1 MGDHRQQ
8 LARLSI
14 PPPFQ
19 VPLYSP
25 AIQTAIHQRFPPA
38 FPPPSVL
45 QTPIQPSFF
54 PAPSPGPPRPIH
66 PGHRAAQ
73 ASIALA
79 AAGIHPPHGPP
90 LTPLGHAQFPPA
102 PFSGAQFPPFRNRRQ
117 PSVSIGGP
125 PKAQLG
131 GAGKNYRPPSP
142 TVNAVT
148 VTQKS
153 NKATVNLP
161 KETVPAGDGRPP
173 TRSSFARTP
182 IPPHLV
188 PPQPPVAPP
197 DAISADIHPPDN
209 LRVEVPNTIEVFLP
223 GKSAWDEVKKKFI
236 DEKLEKLGV
245 EKGNGSS
252 MPHIHAPH
260 ARAASI
266 SSPADPALLFFK
278 LNKLQQAQNSHSHS
292 ASVSPQ
298 PHLQMF
304 NNSPPP
310 PAIIQP
316 LPPVTA
322 SSAPLRHGHS
332 LSMAAAPFIPLRPYA
347 TFNNPITFNS
357 FGPGTSLAPDAIR
370 SPDARS
376 DPGLPTDQSLA
387 PPAMPARADSRPDFI
402 RGFGLDVPEEA
413 EEEQEETEPETEP
426 DEQVVTEVQEEEPML
441 AEVSHI
447 AVTGAD
453 DTIDMELEEAD
464 AEVGDITTAAQSRI
478 HSRHVSRLS
487 AALSL
492 RSVGG
497 HMEYPEPE
505 VEHDSPVERE
515 MDPEDDAIGEWT
527 GSEDLRTPTE
537 FTEDEE
543 SIGEWSNP
551 SDEER
556 ARQQRQQRRLMRRAH
571 HQQQQDSI
579 QIPRR
584 IPNFPHPP
592 PNPAPLSSLLSRPRR
607 ESDEDMI
614 SNPSD
619 DSFDRP
625 RALPLPPSSRPPSSR
640 LSMHDPILAHSRAP
654 SSNLVPTPYQMPI
667 SLPIQAPIPKRTET
681 LNPHAKPFVFGGP
694 ARLSGSFPPGTF
706 GQQQQQQAPV
716 SHVSQPPLAFGHSR
730 GPSLGKPLN
739 AGAPEFRPN
748 AFTFTLPP
756 DVPKFPQSQPPSTPP
771 PRSSPPPH
779 ATVDVEPIRAQQG
792 REKRQRCSSVGS
804 VAASDVSGDGRVVMT
819 SFKFPQESPARKSAP
834 PSPAQRQ
841 GALNAA
847 ARPFT
852 LPGLGGIDIGAIKEA
867 ALQAESPISDEER
880 DGDVDEDGDGDIE
893 GNDVDDEHELPM
905 PLSMKAR
912 RAPIPLDF
920 KHPVSTNTVP
930 AGLFKALA
938 NGNGSSNG
946 HSNNASIAGESEEQR
961 TRRAV
966 RSRLSSREIFEHASR
981 PSLDDLHV
989 PSISH
994 KASRGRLITDPGR
1007 WDVPAPQQEPPPP
1020 VRDRRASLPVMSSA
1034 RSSFS
1039 DTSVNPQDISRR
1051 LELQQYEERLEALLE
1066 SKLDDFRE
1074 EVRALRLEAGAN
1086 GGIGSASTEA
1096 AINGVV
1102 SLFRAQLQV
1111 SAARGLDD
1119 SQMDARGELD
1129 FQLVKDIVEQG
1140 HAEARAVIQQDLDRI
1155 LRRVEALQSAEVTPI
1170 NGGNTEAML
1179 EEYHARTRNTVVD
1192 AITPISERLDALERI
1207 RPRTPLPP
1215 PQATTMDHEAL
1226 VRDLRAGLVP
1236 HIAATR
1242 AEPIDYDVLTE
1253 QLSQAV
1259 KPHISQLID
1268 LASDKRETAGLIVDR
1283 LVPMLPQ
1290 IFPPAGSNF
1299 DVPAVVAQLAAEI
1312 RRVIAPL
1319 DPHEMKEQVSGLVV
1333 ERLDSRLAT
1342 RDRVL
1347 DGLQSKLVDGFDH
1360 VLEPVKEVVSR
1371 VAELSKGQEALSL
1384 QTRDLATT
1392 TSHNASDLLST
1403 MPELLAGATEPLRT
1417 MLADLI
1423 STGLTSG
1430 KGLPSPEDFL
1440 RIGSTVENLSTGQQA
1455 LQDKASELLAL
1466 HQDVLSR
1473 LMGLPDSMATS
1484 IKAAQ
1489 LAHAELLSHTVTK
1502 ADFEEVRSMMATNSD
1517 LQVQLA
1523 KARAQYGTVR
1533 AEKDIMLDR
1542 ISSAEAERDQLRT
1555 KVDEIQALM
1564 LLRATDAA
1572 TSQAR
1577 TIELEEALSQSLA
1590 RLKTS
1595 DVTIESQQERLLEL
1609 EKLNRELN
1617 ADKQALVTKVHSLE
1631 AQAGFASRDKDAAVE
1646 ALAALRKETDALVSQ
1661 QSHWEDL
1668 RRANEQLEKLSTLV
1682 SKAQIQTNEPELKE
1696 LRRAM
1701 KVLESEHTA
1710 LQRRYKE
1717 QETRAAN
1724 SERAASTARASLAQ
1738 AQQRADEWEQRANE
1752 YEVEI
1757 EDAHVG
1763 REQAEDRAAQLEA
1776 EHGLVRMQL
1785 DEKDASERLAKDRE
1799 SKMRDQVAAL
1809 EARVAQLQAR
1819 SKRTPVG
1826 TTASVSSPPRPD
1838 SRTSTVYPSRAATP
1852 TAAGTGSVNGRR
1864 ADTPPQT
1871 SVYDS
1876 IHAPL
1881 NRKAVA
1887 TAAAAT
1893 PRRSVFAAAA
1903 SRYDWSPAVASAA
1916 ARRVASPTP
1925 SVVSVAPT
1933 LGDDG
1938 WYE

>member
-1 MGDHRQQ
+1 MGGDHRQQ

-14 PPPFQ
+14 PAPFQVHQQ

-25 AIQTAIHQRFPPA
+25 GMQTAIHRGFPPP

-54 PAPSPGPPRPIH
+54 PAPSLGPPH
-66 PGHRAAQ
+66 PQHHGHRAAQ

-90 LTPLGHAQFPPA
+90 LTPLGHGQFPPA
-102 PFSGAQFPPFRNRRQ
+102 PFGGPQFPPFRNRRQ

-142 TVNAVT
+142 TVNTPAPAP
-148 VTQKS
+148 KP

-161 KETVPAGDGRPP
+161 KETLPAGDGRS
-173 TRSSFARTP
+173 TRSSFARNP
-182 IPPHLV
+182 IPTHLA
-188 PPQPPVAPP
+188 PPQPHVPPP
-197 DAISADIHPPDN
+197 DVTSADIHPPDS
-209 LRVEVPNTIEVFLP
+209 LRVEIPNTIDVFLP
-223 GKSAWDEVKKKFI
+223 GRSAWDAVKKKFI

-245 EKGNGSS
+245 EKGTGSS
-252 MPHIHAPH
+252 MLPIHAPH

-298 PHLQMF
+298 PIF
-304 NNSPPP
+304 SNSPPP
-310 PAIIQP
+310 PTIIQP
-316 LPPVTA
+316 LPSA
-322 SSAPLRHGHS
+322 AAPLRHGHS
-332 LSMAAAPFIPLRPYA
+332 LSMVAPPFIPLRPYT
-347 TFNNPITFNS
+347 TFNKS
-357 FGPGTSLAPDAIR
+357 FGTSLGMDAHR

-387 PPAMPARADSRPDFI
+387 PPAMPARADSRPDFV
-402 RGFGLDVPEEA
+402 RGFGLDAPDEA
-413 EEEQEETEPETEP
+413 EEEQEETEP
-426 DEQVVTEVQEEEPML
+426 DEQAVTEEHDEEPIL

-453 DTIDMELEEAD
+453 DTIDMELEEED
-464 AEVGDITTAAQSRI
+464 GEVGEITTAAQSRV

-497 HMEYPEPE
+497 RVEYPEPE
-505 VEHDSPVERE
+505 ADHDGHAERE
-515 MDPEDDAIGEWT
+515 IDPEDDAISEWT

-556 ARQQRQQRRLMRRAH
+556 ARQQRQERRLMRRAH
-571 HQQQQDSI
+571 HQRQDS
-579 QIPRR
+579 IPRR

-592 PNPAPLSSLLSRPRR
+592 PNPQPLTSLLSQPR
-607 ESDEDMI
+607 EIDEDMI

-619 DSFDRP
+619 DNLDRS
-625 RALPLPPSSRPPSSR
+625 RTLPLPSSRPASSR
-640 LSMHDPILAHSRAP
+640 LSIHDPIRVHSRAP
-654 SSNLVPTPYQMPI
+654 SSNFVPTPFQLST
-667 SLPIQAPIPKRTET
+667 SLPIQAPVPKRTTEPV
-681 LNPHAKPFVFGGP
+681 LNPNAKPFVFGGP
-694 ARLSGSFPPGTF
+694 SRLSGSFSPGTF
-706 GQQQQQQAPV
+706 GPQPQQQQPPPAP
-716 SHVSQPPLAFGHSR
+716 HVSQLPSAFGHSR
-730 GPSLGKPLN
+730 GASLGKPLN

-748 AFTFTLPP
+748 TFTFTLPP
-756 DVPKFPQSQPPSTPP
+756 NVPKFPQPQPPSTPP
-771 PRSSPPPH
+771 PQPSQPPQPH
-779 ATVDVEPIRAQQG
+779 ATAVDAEPARAQQG
-792 REKRQRCSSVGS
+792 REKRQRRSSVGS
-804 VAASDVSGDGRVVMT
+804 IAASDGSGDGRVVMT

-834 PSPAQRQ
+834 PSPAQRP
-841 GALNAA
+841 GALNAT

-852 LPGLGGIDIGAIKEA
+852 LPDLSGIGIGAMKGA
-867 ALQAESPISDEER
+867 ALSPDSDEE
-880 DGDVDEDGDGDIE
+880 VDDGDIDDDGEGDFE
-893 GNDVDDEHELPM
+893 GNVDDEHELPM
-905 PLSMKAR
+905 PLAMKAR

-946 HSNNASIAGESEEQR
+946 NSNNPSISGDVEEQR

-966 RSRLSSREIFEHASR
+966 RSRLGSREIFEHASR

-989 PSISH
+989 PAISR

-1007 WDVPAPQQEPPPP
+1007 WDSPAPQPEPPQVV
-1020 VRDRRASLPVMSSA
+1020 VRDRRASLPVMSST

-1039 DTSVNPQDISRR
+1039 DISVHPQDISRR

-1074 EVRALRLEAGAN
+1074 EVRALRLETGTN
-1086 GGIGSASTEA
+1086 GGVSSASEA

-1102 SLFRAQLQV
+1102 SLFRAQLQE

-1129 FQLVKDIVEQG
+1129 FQIVKDIVEQG
-1140 HAEARAVIQQDLDRI
+1140 HAEARSIIQQDLDRI
-1155 LRRVEALQSAEVTPI
+1155 LARVEAMQSAEGTPI
-1170 NGGNTEAML
+1170 NGGGNTEAML

-1192 AITPISERLDALERI
+1192 VITPISERLDALERF

-1215 PQATTMDHEAL
+1215 PQATPVDHEAL
-1226 VRDLRAGLVP
+1226 VRDLRAGLVS

-1283 LVPMLPQ
+1283 LIPVLPK
-1290 IFPPAGSNF
+1290 IFPAAAGNNNDI
-1299 DVPAVVAQLAAEI
+1299 DVPAVVAQITAEI
-1312 RRVIAPL
+1312 RRIVAPL

-1333 ERLDSRLAT
+1333 ERLHSRLAT

-1347 DGLQSKLVDGFDH
+1347 DALQNKLAQFDN
-1360 VLEPVKEVVSR
+1360 VLEPVKEVASR
-1371 VAELSKGQEALSL
+1371 VAELSKGQEALSS
-1384 QTRDLATT
+1384 QTRDLADA
-1392 TSHNASDLLST
+1392 SHTATDLLST
-1403 MPELLAGATEPLRT
+1403 MPDLLTGATEPLRT
-1417 MLADLI
+1417 MLSDLI
-1423 STGLTSG
+1423 STTTTTKDGLASSSS
-1430 KGLPSPEDFL
+1430 SPDEF
-1440 RIGSTVENLSTGQQA
+1440 RSNIESLSSGQQA
-1455 LQDKASELLAL
+1455 LHDKTSELVAL
-1466 HQDVLSR
+1466 HQDVLAR
-1473 LMGLPDSMATS
+1473 LKDLPDNMAAS
-1484 IKAAQ
+1484 IEAAQ
-1489 LAHAELLSHTVTK
+1489 LAHAELLAHTVTK
-1502 ADFEEVRSMMATNSD
+1502 EDFEEVRSMMATNSD

-1523 KARAQYGTVR
+1523 KARAQYGAAR
-1533 AEKDIMLDR
+1533 AEKDIMLEH
-1542 ISSAEAERDQLRT
+1542 IASAEAERDRLRE
-1555 KVDEIQALM
+1555 KVDEIQAVM

-1577 TIELEEALSQSLA
+1577 TTELEEALAQSLA

-1617 ADKQALVTKVHSLE
+1617 ADKQALVSKVHSLE
-1631 AQAGFASRDKDAAVE
+1631 TQVGFATRDKDAAVE
-1646 ALAALRKETDALVSQ
+1646 ALAALRKENDALMLQ
-1661 QSHWEDL
+1661 QSHWDDL
-1668 RRANEQLEKLSTLV
+1668 RRTNEQLEQLATLV
-1682 SKAQIQTNEPELKE
+1682 SQAQTTEPELKE
-1696 LRRAM
+1696 LRRVRDRS
-1701 KVLESEHTA
+1701 KVLESEHSA
-1710 LQRRYKE
+1710 LQRRYKD
-1717 QETRAAN
+1717 QETRMA
-1724 SERAASTARASLAQ
+1724 SSDRAASTARASLAQ
-1738 AQQRADEWEQRANE
+1738 AQQRASEWEQRANE
-1752 YEVEI
+1752 NEVVLE
-1757 EDAHVG
+1757 EAQVA
-1763 REQAEDRAAQLEA
+1763 REQAEDRAAQMEV
-1776 EHGLVRMQL
+1776 EHALVRMQL
-1785 DEKDASERLAKDRE
+1785 DEKDAEERLAKDRE
-1799 SKMRDQVAAL
+1799 NKLRDQVAAL
-1809 EARVAQLQAR
+1809 EARVAQLLAAPR
-1819 SKRTPVG
+1819 RPVP
-1826 TTASVSSPPRPD
+1826 ASASTSPARPD
-1838 SRTSTVYPSRAATP
+1838 SRTSIRTSTVYPSRATTP
-1852 TAAGTGSVNGRR
+1852 TAVNGRR

-1876 IHAPL
+1876 IHAPM
-1881 NRKAVA
+1881 NRKA
-1887 TAAAAT
+1887 TTGTAT
-1893 PRRSVFAAAA
+1893 PRRSAFALPA
-1903 SRYDWSPAVASAA
+1903 SRYEASWTSASLSA
-1916 ARRVASPTP
+1916 SRVASPTP

>member
-14 PPPFQ
+14 PPPFP
-19 VPLYSP
+19 VPFYSP

-54 PAPSPGPPRPIH
+54 PGPSPGPPRPIH

-90 LTPLGHAQFPPA
+90 LTPLGHAQFPPT
-102 PFSGAQFPPFRNRRQ
+102 PFCRPTVPTI
-117 PSVSIGGP
+117 PVSIGGP

-142 TVNAVT
+142 TANAVT

-188 PPQPPVAPP
+188 PPQPPVPPP
-197 DAISADIHPPDN
+197 DVISADIHPPDN
-209 LRVEVPNTIEVFLP
+209 LRVEVPDTVEVFLP
-223 GKSAWDEVKKKFI
+223 GKPAWDDVKKRFI
-236 DEKLEKLGV
+236 DEKLEKLGI

-298 PHLQMF
+298 PHLQ
-304 NNSPPP
+304 
-310 PAIIQP
+310 I
-316 LPPVTA
+316 
-322 SSAPLRHGHS
+322 SAPLRHGHS
-332 LSMAAAPFIPLRPYA
+332 LSMAAAPFIPMRPYA
-347 TFNNPITFNS
+347 TFNNSSGFNL

-387 PPAMPARADSRPDFI
+387 PPAMPARADSRPDFT
-402 RGFGLDVPEEA
+402 RGFGLDVH
-413 EEEQEETEPETEP
+413 
-426 DEQVVTEVQEEEPML
+426 DEGPML

-453 DTIDMELEEAD
+453 DTIDMELEEEAD

-505 VEHDSPVERE
+505 VELDGQDERE
-515 MDPEDDAIGEWT
+515 SDPEDDAIGEWT

-537 FTEDEE
+537 FTEDE

-556 ARQQRQQRRLMRRAH
+556 ARQQRQQRRVMRRAH

-592 PNPAPLSSLLSRPRR
+592 PNTAPLSSLLSQPRR

-619 DSFDRP
+619 DNFDRP
-625 RALPLPPSSRPPSSR
+625 RALPLPPSS
-640 LSMHDPILAHSRAP
+640 L
-654 SSNLVPTPYQMPI
+654 LVPTPYQIPI
-667 SLPIQAPIPKRTET
+667 SLPIQAPIPKRTDM

-694 ARLSGSFPPGTF
+694 SRLSGSFSPGTF
-706 GQQQQQQAPV
+706 GPQPQQQQQQAPV

-739 AGAPEFRPN
+739 AGAPAFKPN
-748 AFTFTLPP
+748 TFTFTLPP
-756 DVPKFPQSQPPSTPP
+756 DVPKFPQPQPPSTPP
-771 PRSSPPPH
+771 PRSSPSPH
-779 ATVDVEPIRAQQG
+779 ATEDAGPMRAQQG

-847 ARPFT
+847 VRPFT

-867 ALQAESPISDEER
+867 ALRAESPVSA

-893 GNDVDDEHELPM
+893 GND
-905 PLSMKAR
+905 LSMKAR

-946 HSNNASIAGESEEQR
+946 HSNNASIAGEAEEQR
-961 TRRAV
+961 TRRTV

-989 PSISH
+989 PAISH

-1007 WDVPAPQQEPPPP
+1007 WDVPAPQQEPPLP
-1020 VRDRRASLPVMSSA
+1020 VRDRRASLPLMSSA

-1039 DTSVNPQDISRR
+1039 DTSDNPQDISRR

-1086 GGIGSASTEA
+1086 GGVGSTSTEA

-1129 FQLVKDIVEQG
+1129 FQLVRDIVEQG

-1170 NGGNTEAML
+1170 NGSGTEAML

-1207 RPRTPLPP
+1207 RTRTPLPP
-1215 PQATTMDHEAL
+1215 PQAMTTAMDHEAL

-1299 DVPAVVAQLAAEI
+1299 DVPAVVAQVAAEI
-1312 RRVIAPL
+1312 RRIIAPL

-1360 VLEPVKEVVSR
+1360 VLEPVKDVVSR

-1384 QTRDLATT
+1384 QTRDLAAAA
-1392 TSHNASDLLST
+1392 SHNASDLLST

-1423 STGLTSG
+1423 STSG

-1440 RIGSTVENLSTGQQA
+1440 RIGSTVENLSSGQQA
-1455 LQDKASELLAL
+1455 LQDKASELLTL

-1473 LMGLPDSMATS
+1473 LMALPDSMAAS

-1502 ADFEEVRSMMATNSD
+1502 ADFEEV
-1517 LQVQLA
+1517 QLA
-1523 KARAQYGTVR
+1523 KARAQHGAAR

-1542 ISSAEAERDQLRT
+1542 ISSAEAERDQLRI

-1577 TIELEEALSQSLA
+1577 TTELEEALSQSLA

-1617 ADKQALVTKVHSLE
+1617 ADKQALVSEVHTLE
-1631 AQAGFASRDKDAAVE
+1631 VQAGFASRDKDAAVE
-1646 ALAALRKETDALVSQ
+1646 ALAALRKENDALVLQ

-1668 RRANEQLEKLSTLV
+1668 RRANEQLEQLAALV
-1682 SKAQIQTNEPELKE
+1682 SKAQTTSEPEVKE
-1696 LRRAM
+1696 LRRAT
-1701 KVLESEHTA
+1701 KALESEHAA

-1717 QETRAAN
+1717 QETRVAN

-1738 AQQRADEWEQRANE
+1738 AQHRADEWEQRANE
-1752 YEVEI
+1752 YEVEF

-1785 DEKDASERLAKDRE
+1785 AEKDAEERLAKDRE
-1799 SKMRDQVAAL
+1799 STLRDQVAVL

-1819 SKRTPVG
+1819 SRKTTTT

-1852 TAAGTGSVNGRR
+1852 TAASVSVNGRR

-1887 TAAAAT
+1887 AAAT
-1893 PRRSVFAAAA
+1893 PRRSVFAASA
-1903 SRYDWSPAVASAA
+1903 SRYDWSPATAASA
-1916 ARRVASPTP
+1916 ARRVASSPTP

>member
-14 PPPFQ
+14 PPPFP
-19 VPLYSP
+19 VPFYSP

-38 FPPPSVL
+38 YPPPSVL

-90 LTPLGHAQFPPA
+90 LTPLGHAQFPPT
-102 PFSGAQFPPFRNRRQ
+102 PFAGPQFPQFRNRRQ

-142 TVNAVT
+142 TANAVI

-161 KETVPAGDGRPP
+161 KETVPAGDDRPP

-188 PPQPPVAPP
+188 PPQPSVPPP
-197 DAISADIHPPDN
+197 DVISADIHPPDN
-209 LRVEVPNTIEVFLP
+209 LRVEVPDTVEVFLP
-223 GKSAWDEVKKKFI
+223 GKPAWDDVKKRFI
-236 DEKLEKLGV
+236 DEKLEKLGI

-278 LNKLQQAQNSHSHS
+278 LNKLQQAQNLHSHS

-316 LPPVTA
+316 LPSVTA
-322 SSAPLRHGHS
+322 SSAPLRHGYS
-332 LSMAAAPFIPLRPYA
+332 LSMAAAPFIPMRPYA
-347 TFNNPITFNS
+347 TFNNSTAFNL

-387 PPAMPARADSRPDFI
+387 PPAMPARADSRPDFT

-426 DEQVVTEVQEEEPML
+426 DGQVVTEVHEEEPML

-453 DTIDMELEEAD
+453 DTIDMELEEEAD
-464 AEVGDITTAAQSRI
+464 AQVGDITTAAQSRI

-497 HMEYPEPE
+497 HVEYPEPE
-505 VEHDSPVERE
+505 VELDGQDERE
-515 MDPEDDAIGEWT
+515 SDPEDDAIGEWT

-556 ARQQRQQRRLMRRAH
+556 ARQQRQQRRVMRRAH

-579 QIPRR
+579 QVPRR

-592 PNPAPLSSLLSRPRR
+592 PNPAPLSSRLSRPRR

-619 DSFDRP
+619 DNFDRP

-640 LSMHDPILAHSRAP
+640 LSMHDPIRAHSRAP
-654 SSNLVPTPYQMPI
+654 SSNLVPTPYQIPI
-667 SLPIQAPIPKRTET
+667 SLPIQAPIPKRTEM

-694 ARLSGSFPPGTF
+694 SRLSGSFSPGTF
-706 GQQQQQQAPV
+706 GPQPQQQQQQAPV

-730 GPSLGKPLN
+730 GPSLAKPLN

-756 DVPKFPQSQPPSTPP
+756 DVPKFPQPQPPSTPP
-771 PRSSPPPH
+771 PRSSPSPH
-779 ATVDVEPIRAQQG
+779 ATEDAGPIRAQQG

-804 VAASDVSGDGRVVMT
+804 VAASDASGDGRVVMT

-867 ALQAESPISDEER
+867 ALRAESPVSG

-893 GNDVDDEHELPM
+893 GNDVDDGHELPM

-920 KHPVSTNTVP
+920 KHP
-930 AGLFKALA
+930 ALA

-946 HSNNASIAGESEEQR
+946 HSNTASIAGEAEEQR
-961 TRRAV
+961 TRRTV

-989 PSISH
+989 PAISH
-994 KASRGRLITDPGR
+994 KASRGRLVTDPGR

-1020 VRDRRASLPVMSSA
+1020 VRDRRASLPLMSSA

-1039 DTSVNPQDISRR
+1039 DTSDNPQDISRR

-1074 EVRALRLEAGAN
+1074 EM
-1086 GGIGSASTEA
+1086 
-1096 AINGVV
+1096 
-1102 SLFRAQLQV
+1102 

-1129 FQLVKDIVEQG
+1129 FQLVRDIVEQG

-1170 NGGNTEAML
+1170 NGGGTEAML
-1179 EEYHARTRNTVVD
+1179 EEYHARTRDTVVD

-1207 RPRTPLPP
+1207 RTPMT
-1215 PQATTMDHEAL
+1215 TTMDHEAL

-1242 AEPIDYDVLTE
+1242 AEPIDYDMLTD

-1259 KPHISQLID
+1259 KPHITQLID
-1268 LASDKRETAGLIVDR
+1268 LASDKRETASLIVDR

-1299 DVPAVVAQLAAEI
+1299 DVPAVVAQVAAEI
-1312 RRVIAPL
+1312 RRIVAPL

-1347 DGLQSKLVDGFDH
+1347 DGLQSKLVDGF
-1360 VLEPVKEVVSR
+1360 EPQVASR

-1384 QTRDLATT
+1384 QTRDLAAAA
-1392 TSHNASDLLST
+1392 SHNAANLLST

-1423 STGLTSG
+1423 STGPMSG
-1430 KGLPSPEDFL
+1430 TSPEDFL
-1440 RIGSTVENLSTGQQA
+1440 RIGSTVENLSSGQQA
-1455 LQDKASELLAL
+1455 LQDKASELVAL

-1473 LMGLPDSMATS
+1473 LMALPDSMAAS
-1484 IKAAQ
+1484 IRAAQ

-1502 ADFEEVRSMMATNSD
+1502 ADFEEV
-1517 LQVQLA
+1517 QLA
-1523 KARAQYGTVR
+1523 KARAQYGAVR
-1533 AEKDIMLDR
+1533 AEKDIMLER
-1542 ISSAEAERDQLRT
+1542 ISSAEAERDQLRI
-1555 KVDEIQALM
+1555 K
-1564 LLRATDAA
+1564 
-1572 TSQAR
+1572 AR
-1577 TIELEEALSQSLA
+1577 TTELEEALSQSLA

-1617 ADKQALVTKVHSLE
+1617 AGQTGPCFSRKVHTLE
-1631 AQAGFASRDKDAAVE
+1631 VQAGFAVRDKDAASGS
-1646 ALAALRKETDALVSQ
+1646 ARCAAEGERRARIAQ

-1668 RRANEQLEKLSTLV
+1668 PACQRAARAAHRAPNTRPCSGGTRSKRRASRTA
-1682 SKAQIQTNEPELKE
+1682 SA
-1696 LRRAM
+1696 RRA
-1701 KVLESEHTA
+1701 
-1710 LQRRYKE
+1710 Q
-1717 QETRAAN
+1717 
-1724 SERAASTARASLAQ
+1724 ARASLAQ

-1757 EDAHVG
+1757 EDAH
-1763 REQAEDRAAQLEA
+1763 
-1776 EHGLVRMQL
+1776 
-1785 DEKDASERLAKDRE
+1785 DRE
-1799 SKMRDQVAAL
+1799 STLRGQVAVL

-1819 SKRTPVG
+1819 SRKTTTTT
-1826 TTASVSSPPRPD
+1826 TTASASSPPRPD

-1852 TAAGTGSVNGRR
+1852 TAASAGVNGRR

-1881 NRKAVA
+1881 NRKD
-1887 TAAAAT
+1887 
-1893 PRRSVFAAAA
+1893 RRCP
-1903 SRYDWSPAVASAA
+1903 SRRGGMTGRRRR
-1916 ARRVASPTP
+1916 RRVLQGASASPTP
-1925 SVVSVAPT
+1925 SAVSVAPT

>member
-14 PPPFQ
+14 PPPF
-19 VPLYSP
+19 PAPFYSP

-38 FPPPSVL
+38 FPSPSVL

-54 PAPSPGPPRPIH
+54 PTPSPVPPRPIH

-90 LTPLGHAQFPPA
+90 LTPLGHGQFPQA
-102 PFSGAQFPPFRNRRQ
+102 PFAGPQFPQFRNRRQ

-142 TVNAVT
+142 TANTVT

-182 IPPHLV
+182 IPPHLI
-188 PPQPPVAPP
+188 PPQPPVPPP
-197 DAISADIHPPDN
+197 DVISADIYPPDI
-209 LRVEVPNTIEVFLP
+209 LRVEVPDTVEVFLP
-223 GKSAWDEVKKKFI
+223 GKSAWDEAKKRFI
-236 DEKLEKLGV
+236 DEKLEKLGI

-298 PHLQMF
+298 PHLQVF

-316 LPPVTA
+316 LPSMAA

-332 LSMAAAPFIPLRPYA
+332 LSMAAAPFIPMRPYA
-347 TFNNPITFNS
+347 TFNNSIAFNS
-357 FGPGTSLAPDAIR
+357 FGTSLAPDAIR

-413 EEEQEETEPETEP
+413 EEELEETEP
-426 DEQVVTEVQEEEPML
+426 DEQVVTEIHEEEPMV

-453 DTIDMELEEAD
+453 DTIDMELEEEAD

-505 VEHDSPVERE
+505 IELDGQDERE

-556 ARQQRQQRRLMRRAH
+556 ARQQRQQRRVMRRAH

-579 QIPRR
+579 QVPRR

-592 PNPAPLSSLLSRPRR
+592 PNPAPLSSLLSQPRR

-619 DSFDRP
+619 DNFDRP

-640 LSMHDPILAHSRAP
+640 LSMHDSIRAHSRAP

-667 SLPIQAPIPKRTET
+667 SLPIQAPIPKRTEA

-694 ARLSGSFPPGTF
+694 GRLSGSFSLGTF
-706 GQQQQQQAPV
+706 GPQPQQQQQQAPV

-756 DVPKFPQSQPPSTPP
+756 DVPKFPQPQPPSTPP
-771 PRSSPPPH
+771 PRSSPSPH
-779 ATVDVEPIRAQQG
+779 ATVDAEPIRAQQG

-841 GALNAA
+841 GALNVA

-867 ALQAESPISDEER
+867 ALRAESPVSDGER

-946 HSNNASIAGESEEQR
+946 HSNSASIAGEAEEHR

-989 PSISH
+989 PAISH
-994 KASRGRLITDPGR
+994 KASRGRLVTDPGR
-1007 WDVPAPQQEPPPP
+1007 WDLPAPQQEPPPP
-1020 VRDRRASLPVMSSA
+1020 VRDRRASLPLMSSA

-1039 DTSVNPQDISRR
+1039 DTSDNPQDISRR

-1086 GGIGSASTEA
+1086 GGVGSTSTEA

-1129 FQLVKDIVEQG
+1129 FQLVRDIIEQG
-1140 HAEARAVIQQDLDRI
+1140 HAEARAAIQQDLDRI

-1170 NGGNTEAML
+1170 NGGGTEAML

-1192 AITPISERLDALERI
+1192 AITPISERLDALERF
-1207 RPRTPLPP
+1207 RTRTPLPP
-1215 PQATTMDHEAL
+1215 PQATTTMDHEAL

-1299 DVPAVVAQLAAEI
+1299 DVPAVVAQVAAEI
-1312 RRVIAPL
+1312 RRIIAPL
-1319 DPHEMKEQVSGLVV
+1319 DPHEIKEQVSGLVV

-1347 DGLQSKLVDGFDH
+1347 DGLQSKLVDGFDN

-1371 VAELSKGQEALSL
+1371 VEELSKGQEALSL
-1384 QTRDLATT
+1384 QTRDLAAAA
-1392 TSHNASDLLST
+1392 SHNASDLLST
-1403 MPELLAGATEPLRT
+1403 MPELLAGATEPLRS

-1423 STGLTSG
+1423 STGPMSG

-1440 RIGSTVENLSTGQQA
+1440 RIGSTVENLSTGQQT

-1473 LMGLPDSMATS
+1473 LIGLPDSMAAS

-1502 ADFEEVRSMMATNSD
+1502 ADFEEVRSMMEANSD
-1517 LQVQLA
+1517 LQIQLA
-1523 KARAQYGTVR
+1523 KARAQYGAAR
-1533 AEKDIMLDR
+1533 AEKDIMLER
-1542 ISSAEAERDQLRT
+1542 ISSAEAERDQLRL

-1577 TIELEEALSQSLA
+1577 TTELEEALSQSLA

-1617 ADKQALVTKVHSLE
+1617 ADKQALVSKAHTLE
-1631 AQAGFASRDKDAAVE
+1631 VQAGFASRDKDAAVE
-1646 ALAALRKETDALVSQ
+1646 ALAALRKENDALVSQ

-1668 RRANEQLEKLSTLV
+1668 RRANEQLEQLAALV
-1682 SKAQIQTNEPELKE
+1682 SKAQAPTSEPELKE
-1696 LRRAM
+1696 LRRAA
-1701 KVLESEHTA
+1701 KVLESEHAT

-1717 QETRAAN
+1717 QETRVAN
-1724 SERAASTARASLAQ
+1724 SERAASTTRASLAQ

-1757 EDAHVG
+1757 EDAHMG

-1776 EHGLVRMQL
+1776 EHGLLRMQL
-1785 DEKDASERLAKDRE
+1785 DEKDAEERLAKDRE
-1799 SKMRDQVAAL
+1799 SKLRDQVAVL

-1819 SKRTPVG
+1819 SKKTP
-1826 TTASVSSPPRPD
+1826 TASVSSPPRPD

-1852 TAAGTGSVNGRR
+1852 TAASVNGRR

-1887 TAAAAT
+1887 AAAVT
-1893 PRRSVFAAAA
+1893 PRRSVFAA
-1903 SRYDWSPAVASAA
+1903 SRYDWSPAAAANA

-1925 SVVSVAPT
+1925 SAVSVAPT

>member
-14 PPPFQ
+14 PPPFP
-19 VPLYSP
+19 VPFYSP

-90 LTPLGHAQFPPA
+90 LTPLGQHAQFPPT
-102 PFSGAQFPPFRNRRQ
+102 PFAGPQFPQFRNRRQ

-161 KETVPAGDGRPP
+161 KETVPAGDDRPP

-188 PPQPPVAPP
+188 PPQPPVPPP
-197 DAISADIHPPDN
+197 DVISADIHPPDN
-209 LRVEVPNTIEVFLP
+209 WRVEVPDTVEVFLP
-223 GKSAWDEVKKKFI
+223 GKPAWDDVKKRFI
-236 DEKLEKLGV
+236 DEKLEKLGI

-316 LPPVTA
+316 LPSVTA

-332 LSMAAAPFIPLRPYA
+332 LSMAAAPFIPIRPYA
-347 TFNNPITFNS
+347 TFNNSTCFQ
-357 FGPGTSLAPDAIR
+357 F
-370 SPDARS
+370 
-376 DPGLPTDQSLA
+376 SLA
-387 PPAMPARADSRPDFI
+387 PPAMPARADSRPDFT

-413 EEEQEETEPETEP
+413 EEEQEEIEPETEP
-426 DEQVVTEVQEEEPML
+426 DEQVVTEVHEEEPML

-453 DTIDMELEEAD
+453 DTIDMELEEEAD
-464 AEVGDITTAAQSRI
+464 AQVGDITTAAQSRI

-492 RSVGG
+492 RSVG
-497 HMEYPEPE
+497 
-505 VEHDSPVERE
+505 RE
-515 MDPEDDAIGEWT
+515 SDPEDDAIGEWT
-527 GSEDLRTPTE
+527 GSEDLRTPAE

-556 ARQQRQQRRLMRRAH
+556 ARQQRQQRRVMRRAH

-579 QIPRR
+579 QVPRR

-592 PNPAPLSSLLSRPRR
+592 LNPAPLSSMLPRR

-619 DSFDRP
+619 DNFDRP

-640 LSMHDPILAHSRAP
+640 LSMHDPIRTHSRAP
-654 SSNLVPTPYQMPI
+654 SSNLIPTPYQMPI
-667 SLPIQAPIPKRTET
+667 SLPIQAPIPKRTEM

-694 ARLSGSFPPGTF
+694 SRLSGSFSPGTF
-706 GQQQQQQAPV
+706 GPQPQQQQQQAPV

-756 DVPKFPQSQPPSTPP
+756 DVPKFPQPQPPSTPP

-779 ATVDVEPIRAQQG
+779 ATEDAEPIRAQQG

-841 GALNAA
+841 GAA

-867 ALQAESPISDEER
+867 ALRAESPVS
-880 DGDVDEDGDGDIE
+880 GDGDGDIE

-946 HSNNASIAGESEEQR
+946 HSNNASIAGEAEEQR
-961 TRRAV
+961 TRRTV

-989 PSISH
+989 PAISH
-994 KASRGRLITDPGR
+994 KASRGRLVTDPGR

-1020 VRDRRASLPVMSSA
+1020 VRDRRASLPLMSSA

-1039 DTSVNPQDISRR
+1039 DTSDNPQDISRR

-1086 GGIGSASTEA
+1086 GGVGSTSTEA

-1129 FQLVKDIVEQG
+1129 FQLVRDIVEQG

-1170 NGGNTEAML
+1170 NGGGTEAML
-1179 EEYHARTRNTVVD
+1179 EEYHARTRDTVVD

-1207 RPRTPLPP
+1207 RTRTPLPP
-1215 PQATTMDHEAL
+1215 PQAMTTTMDHEAL

-1242 AEPIDYDVLTE
+1242 AEPIDYDMLTE

-1299 DVPAVVAQLAAEI
+1299 DVPAVVAQVAAEI
-1312 RRVIAPL
+1312 RRIVAPL

-1371 VAELSKGQEALSL
+1371 VEELSKGQEALSL
-1384 QTRDLATT
+1384 QTRDLAAAAG
-1392 TSHNASDLLST
+1392 HNASNLLST

-1423 STGLTSG
+1423 SMGP

-1440 RIGSTVENLSTGQQA
+1440 RIGSTVENLSSGQQA
-1455 LQDKASELLAL
+1455 LQDRASELVAL

-1473 LMGLPDSMATS
+1473 LMALPDSMAAS

-1502 ADFEEVRSMMATNSD
+1502 ADFEEVRSMMAANSD

-1523 KARAQYGTVR
+1523 KARAQYGAVR
-1533 AEKDIMLDR
+1533 AEKDIMLER
-1542 ISSAEAERDQLRT
+1542 ISSAEAERDQLRV
-1555 KVDEIQALM
+1555 KVDEMQALM

-1577 TIELEEALSQSLA
+1577 TTELEEALSQSLA

-1617 ADKQALVTKVHSLE
+1617 ADKQALVSEVHTLE
-1631 AQAGFASRDKDAAVE
+1631 VQAGFAVRDKDAAVE
-1646 ALAALRKETDALVSQ
+1646 ALAALRKENDALVLQ

-1668 RRANEQLEKLSTLV
+1668 RRANEQLEQLTALV
-1682 SKAQIQTNEPELKE
+1682 SKAQAQTASEPAELKE
-1696 LRRAM
+1696 LRRAT
-1701 KVLESEHTA
+1701 KVLESEHAA

-1717 QETRAAN
+1717 QETRVAN
-1724 SERAASTARASLAQ
+1724 GERAASTARASLAQ

-1757 EDAHVG
+1757 EDAHMG

-1776 EHGLVRMQL
+1776 EHGLLRMQL
-1785 DEKDASERLAKDRE
+1785 AEKDAEERLAKDRE
-1799 SKMRDQVAAL
+1799 STLRDQVAVL

-1819 SKRTPVG
+1819 SRK
-1826 TTASVSSPPRPD
+1826 TTTTTSSSSPPRPD

-1852 TAAGTGSVNGRR
+1852 TAASAGVNGRR

-1887 TAAAAT
+1887 VAT

-1903 SRYDWSPAVASAA
+1903 SRYDWSPAAAASA

-1938 WYE
+1938 WYQ

>member
-14 PPPFQ
+14 PPPFP
-19 VPLYSP
+19 VPFYSP

-54 PAPSPGPPRPIH
+54 PAPSPGPHRPIH

-90 LTPLGHAQFPPA
+90 LTPLGHAQFPQT
-102 PFSGAQFPPFRNRRQ
+102 PFAGPQFPQFRNRRQ

-142 TVNAVT
+142 TANVVPVA
-148 VTQKS
+148 QKS

-188 PPQPPVAPP
+188 PPQPPVPPP
-197 DAISADIHPPDN
+197 DVISADIHPPDN
-209 LRVEVPNTIEVFLP
+209 LRVEVPDTVEVFLP
-223 GKSAWDEVKKKFI
+223 GKPAWDDVKKRFI
-236 DEKLEKLGV
+236 DEKLEKLGI

-304 NNSPPP
+304 NNSLPP

-316 LPPVTA
+316 LPSVTA

-332 LSMAAAPFIPLRPYA
+332 LSMAAAPFIPMRPYA
-347 TFNNPITFNS
+347 TFNNSAAFNL

-413 EEEQEETEPETEP
+413 EEEQEETEP
-426 DEQVVTEVQEEEPML
+426 DEQVVTEVHEEEPML

-453 DTIDMELEEAD
+453 DTIDMEFEEAD

-505 VEHDSPVERE
+505 VQLDGQGETES
-515 MDPEDDAIGEWT
+515 DPEDDAIGEWT

-556 ARQQRQQRRLMRRAH
+556 ARQQRQQRRVMRRAH

-592 PNPAPLSSLLSRPRR
+592 PNPAPLSSLLSQPRR

-619 DSFDRP
+619 DNFDRP

-640 LSMHDPILAHSRAP
+640 LSMHDSIRAHSRAP
-654 SSNLVPTPYQMPI
+654 SSNLVPTPYQIPI
-667 SLPIQAPIPKRTET
+667 SLPIQAPIPKRTEM

-694 ARLSGSFPPGTF
+694 GRLSGSFSPGTF
-706 GQQQQQQAPV
+706 GPQPQQQQQQAPV

-748 AFTFTLPP
+748 VFTFTLPP
-756 DVPKFPQSQPPSTPP
+756 DVPKFPQPQPPSTPP

-779 ATVDVEPIRAQQG
+779 AIEDAGPIRAQQG

-867 ALQAESPISDEER
+867 ALRAESPVSG
-880 DGDVDEDGDGDIE
+880 DGDADEDGDGDIE

-946 HSNNASIAGESEEQR
+946 HSNSASIAGEAEEPR
-961 TRRAV
+961 TRRTV
-966 RSRLSSREIFEHASR
+966 QSRLSSREIFEHASR

-989 PSISH
+989 PAISH
-994 KASRGRLITDPGR
+994 KASRGRLVTDPGR
-1007 WDVPAPQQEPPPP
+1007 WDVPIPQQEPPPP
-1020 VRDRRASLPVMSSA
+1020 VRDRRASLPMMSSA

-1039 DTSVNPQDISRR
+1039 DTSDNPQDISRR

-1086 GGIGSASTEA
+1086 GAAGSTSTEA

-1129 FQLVKDIVEQG
+1129 FQLVRDIVEQG

-1170 NGGNTEAML
+1170 NGGGTEAML

-1207 RPRTPLPP
+1207 RTRTPLPP
-1215 PQATTMDHEAL
+1215 PPPQATTTMDHEAL

-1299 DVPAVVAQLAAEI
+1299 DVPAVVAQVAAEI
-1312 RRVIAPL
+1312 RRIVAPL

-1360 VLEPVKEVVSR
+1360 VLEPVNEVVSR

-1384 QTRDLATT
+1384 QTRDLAAAA
-1392 TSHNASDLLST
+1392 SHNASDLLST
-1403 MPELLAGATEPLRT
+1403 IPELLAGATEPLRT
-1417 MLADLI
+1417 MLADHI
-1423 STGLTSG
+1423 STGP
-1430 KGLPSPEDFL
+1430 GLPSPEDFL

-1473 LMGLPDSMATS
+1473 LMALPDSMAAS

-1502 ADFEEVRSMMATNSD
+1502 ADFEEVRNMMATNSD

-1523 KARAQYGTVR
+1523 KARAQHGAAR
-1533 AEKDIMLDR
+1533 AENDIMLER
-1542 ISSAEAERDQLRT
+1542 ISSAEADRNQLRI

-1577 TIELEEALSQSLA
+1577 TTELEEALSQSLA

-1617 ADKQALVTKVHSLE
+1617 ADKQALVSEVHTLE
-1631 AQAGFASRDKDAAVE
+1631 VQAGFASRDKDAAVE
-1646 ALAALRKETDALVSQ
+1646 ALAMLRKENDALVLQ

-1668 RRANEQLEKLSTLV
+1668 RRANEQLEQLAALV
-1682 SKAQIQTNEPELKE
+1682 SKAQAQTTSEPAELKE
-1696 LRRAM
+1696 LRRAT
-1701 KVLESEHTA
+1701 KVLESEHAA

-1717 QETRAAN
+1717 QETRLAN
-1724 SERAASTARASLAQ
+1724 SERAASTARAGLAQ

-1785 DEKDASERLAKDRE
+1785 AEKDAEERLAKDRE
-1799 SKMRDQVAAL
+1799 STLREQVAVL

-1819 SKRTPVG
+1819 SRKTPVG
-1826 TTASVSSPPRPD
+1826 TTSVSSPPRPD

-1852 TAAGTGSVNGRR
+1852 TAASANGRR

-1887 TAAAAT
+1887 AT

-1903 SRYDWSPAVASAA
+1903 SRYDWSPAAAANA
-1916 ARRVASPTP
+1916 ARRVASPAP